1 MLSIIVPCYNEA
13 DAIPHFFAATEAVVK
28 NLDFPAEYIF
38 VNDGSKDST
47 LDVLRNLHQAH
58 PNRVRYLSFS
68 RNFGKEAAIYAGLK
82 ASRGDYITLMDA
94 DLQDPPELLP
104 QMFDL
109 IQSKAV
115 DCVGTRRTN
124 RKGEPPIR
132 SFFAR
137 LFYKLINR
145 ISQTEIV
152 DGARDYRLM
161 TRQMVDAILEL
172 SEYNRFSKGLFSWVG
187 FDTVYLE
194 FENRDR
200 VAGQTS
206 WNFFQLLR
214 YSIDGIINFSEVPL
228 TLASIM
234 GTITC
239 LISAFFLVVI
249 IVRAMLYGDRVAGW
263 PSIVSIILF
272 FSGIQLLSLG
282 IIGNYIG
289 KIFMETKRRPIYII
303 KETEASSDKK
313 NEA

>member
-1 MLSIIVPCYNEA
+1 
-13 DAIPHFFAATEAVVK
+13 
-28 NLDFPAEYIF
+28 
-38 VNDGSKDST
+38 
-47 LDVLRNLHQAH
+47 
-58 PNRVRYLSFS
+58 
-68 RNFGKEAAIYAGLK
+68 
-82 ASRGDYITLMDA
+82 MDA

-109 IQSKAV
+109 IQSKGV